1 MAQGG
6 AVHRVIIN
14 GHVNHIDTSSSSGR
28 KRGANMTS
36 STAEL
41 AHPERKEIAR
51 YLLSR
56 GLDPVELIPA
66 PARIAQLLGAAAPP
80 IDFPTASCHGLR
92 PWIPHP
98 YG

>member
-1 MAQGG
+1 
-6 AVHRVIIN
+6 
-14 GHVNHIDTSSSSGR
+14 
-28 KRGANMTS
+28 MTS